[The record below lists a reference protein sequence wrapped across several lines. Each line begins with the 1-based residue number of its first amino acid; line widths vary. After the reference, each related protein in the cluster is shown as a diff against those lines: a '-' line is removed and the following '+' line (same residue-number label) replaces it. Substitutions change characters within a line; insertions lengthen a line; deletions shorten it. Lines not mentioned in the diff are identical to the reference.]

1 MSCACVGDSAFK
13 AQVPPL
19 LSGPHAGT
27 EQDSVGIEA
36 FSADLFL
43 VLVPIHPLGFTKR
56 TLPERQGRLHRPH
69 PSFVLSLPETAPP
82 SMMRIRARPE
92 RVE

>member
-19 LSGPHAGT
+19 LLGPHAGA
-27 EQDSVGIEA
+27 EQDSVGVKA

-43 VLVPIHPLGFTKR
+43 VLVPIRPLGFTKR
-56 TLPERQGRLHRPH
+56 TLPERQGSVRRPH
-69 PSFVLSLPETAPP
+69 PSFFLLSLPETTPP
-82 SMMRIRARPE
+82 LHDE
-92 RVE
+92 D